1 MGKGAVGPLLSLLL
15 LLALLLPLLF
25 PAPLPAVYAQ
35 SEIKFRGVVWTEPNE
50 PYDIVVR
57 IDEVLLDPEGRLS
70 TGSLAHVDIAED
82 PSRCACDWPLHR
94 GDRVEVYARHY
105 GYGYLGEYAVGVWI
119 YSRDNPS
126 DGYIRRLEPTAPVVD
141 VWTNKGGQGVGNP
154 DGGQYAVGES
164 ITLYCKLD
172 YSGSP
177 PRFLRMNL
185 IRPDGSQVIVFNRD
199 NPPAG
204 RYSVSGT
211 IGEPAGERIV
221 GCVAFYDDF
230 GVYDEVRFT
239 VQQRATVTVTVYT
252 TTTRTVTSTL
262 HATAAIETTTYT
274 TVYQTTFSTST
285 RTWYTTVTN
294 VVTTTVTS
302 WTTVTTTVPAQAS
315 YEWGVGGP
323 VILAT
328 LLPLVFSAYA
338 MRGRRLNPSAGGNKG

>member
-50 PYDIVVR
+50 PYDIEVM

-70 TGSLAHVDIAED
+70 SGSLAHVDIAED

-105 GYGYLGEYAVGVWI
+105 WYGYGDYAVGVWI

-185 IRPDGSQVIVFNRD
+185 IRPDGSQVIVFYRD

-211 IGEPAGERIV
+211 VGEPAGERIV
-221 GCVAFYDDF
+221 ICEAFYDDF
-230 GVYDEVRFT
+230 LVRDEVRFT

-252 TTTRTVTSTL
+252 TTTRKVTSTL
-262 HATAAIETTTYT
+262 HATATTETTTYT
-274 TVYQTTFSTST
+274 TVYQTTYSTST
-285 RTWYTTVTN
+285 RTWYTTVTK

-302 WTTVTTTVPAQAS
+302 WTTVTTTVPAQAG
-315 YEWGVGGP
+315 YEWGIGGP

-338 MRGRRLNPSAGGNKG
+338 MRGRRLNPSAGENKG